1 MLRNEEAEK
10 YENDHQEQELD
21 LHNISPTA
29 VYFSAKHS
37 PSCQKQV
44 PKTNYLCQT
53 LSPFPPSCF
62 SMRNHLRSF
71 KIHFFFNPFDKNMPK
86 ILMKIFQAIVFKIVK
101 WKEIIWKRNSP
112 YNTTLLQ
119 IFIFCRKFNFDFPRK
134 LAIFWVKN
142 SWKCCGFG
150 LFSYW
155 QLWFHEKVGWKTH
168 ENVGFFVKIEFLDKN
183 LTFRI
188 VWTHWGKHNY
198 FVQFFNFNQSSQ
210 KCEN

>member
-1 MLRNEEAEK
+1 MSRFFLQEHSLALCSLLRNEEAEK

-53 LSPFPPSCF
+53 LSHFPPSCF

-101 WKEIIWKRNSP
+101 WKEIIWKHNSP
-112 YNTTLLQ
+112 NNTTVCNSVVTTLLQ
-119 IFIFCRKFNFDFPRK
+119 IFIFCPKFNFDFPRK
-134 LAIFWVKN
+134 LSIF
-142 SWKCCGFG
+142 
-150 LFSYW
+150 L
-155 QLWFHEKVGWKTH
+155 GWKTR
-168 ENVGFFVKIEFLDKN
+168 ENVVVLDFLAVDNFDFTRKI
-183 LTFRI
+183 
-188 VWTHWGKHNY
+188 V
-198 FVQFFNFNQSSQ
+198 
-210 KCEN
+210 

>member
-1 MLRNEEAEK
+1 MPKCVILSNFQTMWSSLFGSINLAFKDHQKVVLNEQIFCRYSLALCSLLRNEEAEK

-53 LSPFPPSCF
+53 LSRFPPSCF

-101 WKEIIWKRNSP
+101 WKEIIWK
-112 YNTTLLQ
+112 
-119 IFIFCRKFNFDFPRK
+119 KM
-134 LAIFWVKN
+134 
-142 SWKCCGFG
+142 
-150 LFSYW
+150 
-155 QLWFHEKVGWKTH
+155 
-168 ENVGFFVKIEFLDKN
+168 FFK
-183 LTFRI
+183 
-188 VWTHWGKHNY
+188 
-198 FVQFFNFNQSSQ
+198 
-210 KCEN
+210 